1 MSAGY
6 LSVLLLSAQHPCA
19 APFSSPPAAHFS
31 SNMSTTLADEDLR
44 ALCEL
49 ELEHQLSLSVVEKC
63 IENALACEPD
73 TSCWLEEG
81 EVQDD
86 MPNAHDSLEE
96 SLIQDIATSE
106 QQVHFA
112 PSPPLP

>member
-1 MSAGY
+1 MSI
-6 LSVLLLSAQHPCA
+6 
-19 APFSSPPAAHFS
+19 
-31 SNMSTTLADEDLR
+31 TLADEDLR

-49 ELEHQLSLSVVEKC
+49 ELEHQLSLSVVGKC

-73 TSCWLEEG
+73 TSCWLEEEE

-96 SLIQDIATSE
+96 SLIRDIATSE
-106 QQVHFA
+106 QQVRFA
-112 PSPPLP
+112 PLAPPSLVTRLP